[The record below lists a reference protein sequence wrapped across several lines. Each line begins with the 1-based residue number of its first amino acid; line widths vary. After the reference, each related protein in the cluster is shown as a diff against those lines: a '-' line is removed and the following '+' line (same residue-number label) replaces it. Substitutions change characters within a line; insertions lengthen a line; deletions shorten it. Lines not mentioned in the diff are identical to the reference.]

1 MESQWKEKRL
11 ISKIIYE
18 VIVKSEKSDTGT
30 KKRIE
35 NTLKMSRLVNTKED
49 NKVADIFVL
58 NFLNPLK
65 SIEKQIILSY
75 IVLRNP

>member
-75 IVLRNP
+75 IVLRNH